1 MKVAGGKHVLGKSHG
16 RHVFGTVRVGEKGQI
31 VIPKE
36 ARRQFN
42 IQPGDTLLVLGD
54 DRHGIIVTRPDVI
67 RDVADQIL
75 DNLNNQNE
83 GALQDGDAEN
93 VSGTGDQPEGL

>member
-1 MKVAGGKHVLGKSHG
+1 MCLGGGKHLLGKAKG
-16 RHVFGTVRVGEKGQI
+16 RHVFGTVKVGEKGQI

-36 ARRQFN
+36 ARSQFN

-67 RDVADQIL
+67 QDIAMQIL
-75 DNLNNQNE
+75 DNLNE
-83 GALQDGDAEN
+83 
-93 VSGTGDQPEGL
+93 